1 MRQMLL
7 ALPLALAG
15 APATAQPQPQPQT
28 EAIQIP
34 PELTDP
40 ATAAKL
46 ANMARALSDA
56 FLDLP
61 VGEIQAAAEGR
72 KPTVR
77 EKRMTVRDMGR
88 RDNPDFDRDFDRQMA
103 QAGPMIQQGVNAFAQ
118 ALPAMNQAL
127 SQMAVAVERAAANMP
142 RPLPNP

>member
-1 MRQMLL
+1 MRHLLL

-15 APATAQPQPQPQT
+15 TPALAQAQSQP

-46 ANMARALSDA
+46 ANMARAMSDA

-72 KPTVR
+72 KPTVQ

-103 QAGPMIQQGVNAFAQ
+103 QAGPMIQQSMNAFAQ

-142 RPLPNP
+142 RPLPNR

>member
-15 APATAQPQPQPQT
+15 TPALAQAQPQP

-46 ANMARALSDA
+46 ANMARAMSDA

-72 KPTVR
+72 KPTVQ

-88 RDNPDFDRDFDRQMA
+88 RDNPDFDRDFNRQMA

-142 RPLPNP
+142 RPLPKP

>member
-1 MRQMLL
+1 MRHMFLVLPLL
-7 ALPLALAG
+7 AIA
-15 APATAQPQPQPQT
+15 APAVAQAQPQP

-46 ANMARALSDA
+46 ANMAKAMSDA

-72 KPTVR
+72 KPTAR
-77 EKRMTVRDMGR
+77 EERMTVRDMGR
-88 RDNPDFDRDFDRQMA
+88 RDNPNFDRDINRQMA
-103 QAGPMIQQGVNAFAQ
+103 QAGPMIQQSMNAFAQ

-127 SQMAVAVERAAANMP
+127 SQIAVAVERAAANMP

>member
-1 MRQMLL
+1 MRPMLF
-7 ALPLALAG
+7 ALPLAALA
-15 APATAQPQPQPQT
+15 APAMAQAQPQPQP

-40 ATAAKL
+40 AMAAKL
-46 ANMARALSDA
+46 ANMARAMSDA

-72 KPTVR
+72 KPSAQ
-77 EKRMTVRDMGR
+77 EKKMTVRDMGR
-88 RDNPDFDRDFDRQMA
+88 RDNPNFDRDFSRQMA
-103 QAGPMIQQGVNAFAQ
+103 EAGPMIQQSMNAFAQ
-118 ALPAMNQAL
+118 ALPAMNHAL